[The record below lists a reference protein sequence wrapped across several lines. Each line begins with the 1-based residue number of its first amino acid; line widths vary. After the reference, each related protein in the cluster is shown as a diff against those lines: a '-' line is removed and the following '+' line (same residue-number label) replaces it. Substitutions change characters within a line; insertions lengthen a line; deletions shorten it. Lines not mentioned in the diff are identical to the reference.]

1 MGLVGLWAAFVTVV
15 VFIISLVTWGRT
27 FSSWL
32 YARMLGGL
40 GMPILGIKVK
50 ITGVENLP
58 KVPSFILINHQ
69 SNLDALFLGKVF
81 PRGTVVIA
89 KREML
94 KVPLFGIILLASRNI
109 LIDREDNAGA
119 KKLIKDSVRTVNED
133 RNHIWIFPEGTRSR
147 GRGLGKFK
155 KGAFIMAI
163 AAQAPIVPVVN
174 QPLEHVV
181 DSRKKFLKNG
191 NHEVRILPSIPTKGL
206 KLRDADTLLA
216 QVEDVFR
223 KELATFPI

>member
-1 MGLVGLWAAFVTVV
+1 
-15 VFIISLVTWGRT
+15 
-27 FSSWL
+27 
-32 YARMLGGL
+32 
-40 GMPILGIKVK
+40 
-50 ITGVENLP
+50 
-58 KVPSFILINHQ
+58 
-69 SNLDALFLGKVF
+69 
-81 PRGTVVIA
+81 
-89 KREML
+89 
-94 KVPLFGIILLASRNI
+94 
-109 LIDREDNAGA
+109 
-119 KKLIKDSVRTVNED
+119 
-133 RNHIWIFPEGTRSR
+133 
-147 GRGLGKFK
+147 
-155 KGAFIMAI
+155 MAI